1 MEVDTVVIAT
11 GAPPKPAQAR
21 IDTLHMLAKL
31 VELIINPIME
41 SGFYGHFIIISNP
54 VYMIAYDV
62 YKLIDLDRS
71 RIIRTGTSVDF
82 ERLKN
87 FNE

>member
-1 MEVDTVVIAT
+1 
-11 GAPPKPAQAR
+11 
-21 IDTLHMLAKL
+21 MLAKL
-31 VELIINPIME
+31 VEFIIDLIME
-41 SGFYGHFIIISNP
+41 SGFYGYFIIISNL

-71 RIIRTGTSVDF
+71 RIIRTVTSVDF